1 MKDSLNILPLCKKST
16 FFLNSWSAGLAFGSL
31 LREEWELLPFTCD
44 VLGDP
49 DLGGLQYEDNP
60 SLYYL

>member
-1 MKDSLNILPLCKKST
+1 MKDSLNTLPLCKKST

-31 LREEWELLPFTCD
+31 LREEWELLPFTW
-44 VLGDP
+44 DP